1 MVSKKIFLNPNNTF
15 TESVS
20 KFWLAF
26 TNCMKNGEFFDYV
39 PEEYKTITGTG
50 LNEKWGSTYIEY
62 LGKAIPFNIAILGD
76 AKWDEIE
83 EFICLVYD
91 YVVLEDKRSL
101 FEKKINEYLGRFH
114 IQFLFLKGQFITAD
128 FVANQPT
135 VTEVLEWIDLY
146 PDAAKAYRAALK
158 KLSNKEDTRNAIDDM
173 RLALESLI
181 RDIMGTTKTLENQ
194 IQPIGSALKN
204 KGVLPQAVT
213 LVTTMLNH
221 YAKYQNDNV
230 KHHDTVDVNDSELI
244 VNMTAIIMK
253 YIRDRLG

>member
-26 TNCMKNGEFFDYV
+26 TNCMKKGEFFDYV

-62 LGKAIPFNIAILGD
+62 LGKTIPFNIAILGD

-91 YVVLEDKRSL
+91 YVVFEDKRSL
-101 FEKKINEYLGRFH
+101 LEKKINEYLGRFD
-114 IQFLFLKGQFITAD
+114 IKFLFLKGQFITAD
-128 FVANQPT
+128 FVTNQPT

-173 RLALESLI
+173 RLALESLV

>member
-1 MVSKKIFLNPNNTF
+1 MVSKKTFLNPNNTF

-26 TNCMKNGEFFDYV
+26 TNCMINGEFFDYV
-39 PEEYKTITGTG
+39 PEEYKTITGMG
-50 LNEKWGSTYIEY
+50 LNEKWGSIYREY

-91 YVVLEDKRSL
+91 YVVFEDKRSL
-101 FEKKINEYLGRFH
+101 FEKKINEYLGRFD
-114 IQFLFLKGQFITAD
+114 IKFLFLKGQFIAAD

-146 PDAAKAYRAALK
+146 PDAAKAYRSALK

-230 KHHDTVDVNDSELI
+230 KHHDKVDVNDSELI

>member
-1 MVSKKIFLNPNNTF
+1 M
-15 TESVS
+15 
-20 KFWLAF
+20 
-26 TNCMKNGEFFDYV
+26 
-39 PEEYKTITGTG
+39 G
-50 LNEKWGSTYIEY
+50 LNEKWGSIYREY

-91 YVVLEDKRSL
+91 YVVFEDKRSL
-101 FEKKINEYLGRFH
+101 FEKKINEYLDRFD
-114 IQFLFLKGQFITAD
+114 IKFLFLKGQFITAD

-213 LVTTMLNH
+213 LITTMLNH

-230 KHHDTVDVNDSELI
+230 KHHDKVDVNDSELI

>member
-26 TNCMKNGEFFDYV
+26 TNCMINGEFFDYV
-39 PEEYKTITGTG
+39 PEEYKTITGMG
-50 LNEKWGSTYIEY
+50 LNEKWGSIYREY

-91 YVVLEDKRSL
+91 YVVFEDKRSL
-101 FEKKINEYLGRFH
+101 FEKKINEYLDSFD
-114 IQFLFLKGQFITAD
+114 IKFLFLKGQIITAD

-213 LVTTMLNH
+213 LITTMLNH

-230 KHHDTVDVNDSELI
+230 KHHDKVDVNDSELI

>member
-101 FEKKINEYLGRFH
+101 FEKKINEYLGRFD
-114 IQFLFLKGQFITAD
+114 IKFLFLKGQFITAD

-204 KGVLPQAVT
+204 KGVLPQ
-213 LVTTMLNH
+213 LLPW
-221 YAKYQNDNV
+221 
-230 KHHDTVDVNDSELI
+230 LLLCL
-244 VNMTAIIMK
+244 IIMQNIK
-253 YIRDRLG
+253 MTM

>member
-26 TNCMKNGEFFDYV
+26 TNCMINDEFFDYV

-50 LNEKWGSTYIEY
+50 LNEKWGSIYREY

-91 YVVLEDKRSL
+91 YVVFEDKRSL
-101 FEKKINEYLGRFH
+101 FEKKINEYLDRFD
-114 IQFLFLKGQFITAD
+114 IKFLFLKGQFITAD

-146 PDAAKAYRAALK
+146 PDAAKVYRAALK

-213 LVTTMLNH
+213 LITTMLNH

-230 KHHDTVDVNDSELI
+230 KHHDKVDVNDSELI

>member
-101 FEKKINEYLGRFH
+101 FEKKINEYLGRFD
-114 IQFLFLKGQFITAD
+114 IKFLFLKGQFITAD

-204 KGVLPQAVT
+204 KGVLPQAVI

>member
-26 TNCMKNGEFFDYV
+26 TNCMKKGEFFDYV

-91 YVVLEDKRSL
+91 YVVFEDKRSL
-101 FEKKINEYLGRFH
+101 FEKKINEYLGRFD
-114 IQFLFLKGQFITAD
+114 IKFLFLKGQFITAD
-128 FVANQPT
+128 FVTNQPT

-158 KLSNKEDTRNAIDDM
+158 KLSNKEYTRNAIDDM
-173 RLALESLI
+173 RLAQESLI
-181 RDIMGTTKTLENQ
+181 RDIMGTTKT
-194 IQPIGSALKN
+194 
-204 KGVLPQAVT
+204 
-213 LVTTMLNH
+213 
-221 YAKYQNDNV
+221 
-230 KHHDTVDVNDSELI
+230 
-244 VNMTAIIMK
+244 
-253 YIRDRLG
+253 

>member
-1 MVSKKIFLNPNNTF
+1 MVSKKIFINPNNTF

-26 TNCMKNGEFFDYV
+26 TNCMKNDEFFDYV
-39 PEEYKTITGTG
+39 PEEYKTITGMG
-50 LNEKWGSTYIEY
+50 LNKKWESTYIEY

-83 EFICLVYD
+83 EFICLAYD
-91 YVVLEDKRSL
+91 YVVFEDKRLL
-101 FEKKINEYLGRFH
+101 FEKKINEYLSRFD
-114 IQFLFLKGQFITAD
+114 IKFLFLKGQFITAD
-128 FVANQPT
+128 FVENQPT

-146 PDAAKAYRAALK
+146 PDAAKAYRSALK

>member
-26 TNCMKNGEFFDYV
+26 TNCMKKGEFFDYV

-62 LGKAIPFNIAILGD
+62 LGKTIPFNIAILGD

-91 YVVLEDKRSL
+91 YVVFEDKRSL
-101 FEKKINEYLGRFH
+101 LEKKINEYLGRFD
-114 IQFLFLKGQFITAD
+114 IKFLFLKGQFITVD
-128 FVANQPT
+128 FVTNQPT

>member
-101 FEKKINEYLGRFH
+101 FEKKINEYLGRFD
-114 IQFLFLKGQFITAD
+114 IKFLFLKGQFITAD

-204 KGVLPQAVT
+204 KGVLPEFHPPQTSAFHRNQPLYPYHSV
-213 LVTTMLNH
+213 
-221 YAKYQNDNV
+221 
-230 KHHDTVDVNDSELI
+230 
-244 VNMTAIIMK
+244 
-253 YIRDRLG
+253 